1 MIDNTDCAIILSK
14 ESNSNRTFMGFKR
27 IKERFKAPYDFKKMY
42 QPFESKDSIRLVE
55 DIHNRVPVYSTDIT
69 VDVTEKIPE
78 PKSPHGVELKPGN
91 TLPPSRLSDYI
102 YDSDRSVLD
111 NPMNSLYEAHREQY
125 QQKQKKKK
133 VIKPNGNL
141 TIEEIKKYKEEMLN
155 RTNNIVRQPV
165 LMMQN

>member
-1 MIDNTDCAIILSK
+1 
-14 ESNSNRTFMGFKR
+14 
-27 IKERFKAPYDFKKMY
+27 
-42 QPFESKDSIRLVE
+42 
-55 DIHNRVPVYSTDIT
+55 
-69 VDVTEKIPE
+69 
-78 PKSPHGVELKPGN
+78 
-91 TLPPSRLSDYI
+91 
-102 YDSDRSVLD
+102 
-111 NPMNSLYEAHREQY
+111 MNSLYEAHREQY